1 MVISMTGFGKA
12 TGQHGSK
19 KITIEIRSLNSKSLD
34 LNTRLPQIFRE
45 KESDIRNRASASLK
59 RGKVDLSVY
68 LESESGE
75 SSNQL
80 NSDLI
85 RSYHKQLKELSVELG
100 DGADLL
106 PSILRFPEILQ
117 SQREEL
123 SKEFG
128 TALFNVLDQGLLKIN
143 EHRLAEGQAMEK
155 DLRANVASISDN
167 LKAIEPLEEQRL
179 EGVKER
185 LMKQLEELKDK
196 LDSNRFEQE
205 LIYYLEKFDI
215 NEEKVRLRK
224 HCSYFLNILDEEE
237 SQGKK
242 LGFIAQEM
250 GREINTIGSKANHA
264 DIQKHVVQMKDDLER
279 IKEQVLN
286 VL

>member
-1 MVISMTGFGKA
+1 MTGFGKA
-12 TGQHGSK
+12 TGQFGSK
-19 KITIEIRSLNSKSLD
+19 KITVEIRSLNSKSFD

-45 KESDIRNRASASLK
+45 KELEIRNMASASLQ

-68 LESESGE
+68 VESESGE

-80 NSDLI
+80 NIAVI
-85 RSYHKQLKELSVELG
+85 RSYHKQLKDLSLELG
-100 DGADLL
+100 DAADLL
-106 PSILRFPEILQ
+106 PSILRFPEVLQ
-117 SQREEL
+117 SQREEM
-123 SKEFG
+123 SKELW
-128 TALFNVLDQGLLKIN
+128 TSLQEVLRQAFDKMN
-143 EHRLAEGQAMEK
+143 EHRLSEGQAMEK
-155 DLRANVASISDN
+155 DLRANVASIAGHLTDI
-167 LKAIEPLEEQRL
+167 APLEGERL
-179 EGVKER
+179 DAVKER

-224 HCSYFLNILDEEE
+224 HCSYFINILEEE
-237 SQGKK
+237 QSQGKK

-264 DIQKHVVQMKDDLER
+264 DIQKHVVQMKDELEK

>member
-1 MVISMTGFGKA
+1 MTGFGKA
-12 TGQHGSK
+12 TGQYGSK
-19 KITIEIRSLNSKSLD
+19 KITVEIRSLNSKSFD

-45 KESDIRNRASASLK
+45 KELEIRNMTSASLQ

-68 LESESGE
+68 VESESGE

-80 NSDLI
+80 NVAVI
-85 RSYHKQLKELSVELG
+85 RSYHKQLKVLSLELG
-100 DGADLL
+100 DASELL
-106 PSILRFPEILQ
+106 PSILRFPEVLQ
-117 SQREEL
+117 SQREEM
-123 SKEFG
+123 SKELW
-128 TALFNVLDQGLLKIN
+128 TALREILQQAFVKIN
-143 EHRLAEGQAMEK
+143 EHRHSEGQAMEK
-155 DLRANVASISDN
+155 DLRANVASIANHLTDI
-167 LKAIEPLEEQRL
+167 APLEGERL
-179 EGVKER
+179 DAVKER

-224 HCSYFLNILDEEE
+224 HCSYFLNILEEE
-237 SQGKK
+237 QSQGKK

-264 DIQKHVVQMKDDLER
+264 DIQKHVVQMKDELEK

>member
-1 MVISMTGFGKA
+1 MTGFGKA
-12 TGQHGSK
+12 TGQFGSK
-19 KITIEIRSLNSKSLD
+19 KITVEIRSLNSKSFD

-45 KESDIRNRASASLK
+45 KELEIRNMASASLQ

-68 LESESGE
+68 VESESGE

-80 NSDLI
+80 NIAVI
-85 RSYHKQLKELSVELG
+85 RSYHKQLKDLSLELG
-100 DGADLL
+100 DAADLL
-106 PSILRFPEILQ
+106 PSILRFPEVLQ
-117 SQREEL
+117 SQREEM
-123 SKEFG
+123 SKELW
-128 TALFNVLDQGLLKIN
+128 TSLQEVLRQAFDKMN
-143 EHRLAEGQAMEK
+143 EHRLSEGQAMEK
-155 DLRANVASISDN
+155 DLRANVASIAGHLTDI
-167 LKAIEPLEEQRL
+167 APLEGERL
-179 EGVKER
+179 YAVKER

-224 HCSYFLNILDEEE
+224 HCSYFINILEEE
-237 SQGKK
+237 QSQGKK

-264 DIQKHVVQMKDDLER
+264 DIQKHVVQMKDELEK

>member
-12 TGQHGSK
+12 TGQYGSK
-19 KITIEIRSLNSKSLD
+19 KITVEIRSLNSKSFD

-45 KESDIRNRASASLK
+45 KELEIRNMTSASLQ

-68 LESESGE
+68 VESESGE

-80 NSDLI
+80 NVAVI
-85 RSYHKQLKELSVELG
+85 RSYHKQLKVLSLELG
-100 DGADLL
+100 DASELL
-106 PSILRFPEILQ
+106 PSILRFPEVLQ
-117 SQREEL
+117 SQREEM
-123 SKEFG
+123 SKELW
-128 TALFNVLDQGLLKIN
+128 TALREILQQAFVKIN
-143 EHRLAEGQAMEK
+143 EHRHSEGQAMEK
-155 DLRANVASISDN
+155 DLRANVASIANHLTDI
-167 LKAIEPLEEQRL
+167 APLEGERL
-179 EGVKER
+179 DAVKER

-224 HCSYFLNILDEEE
+224 HCSYFLNILEEE
-237 SQGKK
+237 QSQGKK

-264 DIQKHVVQMKDDLER
+264 DIQKHVVQMKDELEK